1 MEVNFCPA
9 SKRMP
14 VVAVGELVRTAS
26 GAQGR
31 PGPQGRAV
39 ASELPLATAGRTAQ
53 ADPAAPGRNRA
64 LTRSGILRD
73 ALEVFIRC
81 QAKFKGGLEAFRID
95 VSVQNT
101 P

>member
-9 SKRMP
+9 SERMP
-14 VVAVGELVRTAS
+14 VVAVGELVRAAS
-26 GAQGR
+26 GAEGR
-31 PGPQGRAV
+31 PGPRGRAA

-53 ADPAAPGRNRA
+53 AEPAA
-64 LTRSGILRD
+64 LQRSGILRD

-101 P
+101 PWAWAGG